1 MCAASRNHCWIGA
14 VWREWLLMPLFLMGL
29 FLLGL
34 FVGPARAQLAPEIGY
49 LLPAGGAPGQ
59 SVEVILG
66 GFDWTPDMQLFV
78 HDPRIQLELL
88 GPPGPVLVPEPPYWF
103 GAKARGYA
111 WPLAREFKAR
121 LTIPADV
128 PPGLVKWQVA
138 NANGVSPVGTLHV
151 ATGTPVA
158 EEPDR
163 PEPQKL
169 PALPVVV
176 SGQIRRLEE
185 IDRYQF
191 EVPQATPVTVEV
203 ISRRIGSPMHAMV
216 QVRDAAGRKIADV
229 ADTEGRDQTFSF
241 PAQPNT
247 LYTVSLHDLDFAGDR
262 SYVYRLRLT
271 TGPQVLAAYPAGGR
285 RGETRPVEFV
295 GPGLATGGPQLESV
309 TQPVTFPATAGVTS
323 MEHVVQTPAGTALPF
338 SLAVGDGNELVEGMG
353 SSQGALTELPAA
365 YTGSFETPFGQ
376 EQITFPGKQGE
387 SLRLVAQSRSPNRR
401 LDLELVVLG
410 PDGKELAR
418 NDDVPGST
426 DAELLLAIPAD
437 GTYTAVLTDRGGT
450 SGSRAACYRLAIGKP
465 VDDFTV
471 TIPALGAIPLG
482 GQFKLP
488 VKVTR
493 TGAFKEPVVL
503 ALTNL
508 PEGVTTQADLTV
520 PADKTDVTIDLNCP
534 ADAAATARLA
544 TVTAT
549 TTLGGQSVS
558 RPVGP
563 LALAV
568 VMKPRI
574 KLTPEGLDDVRKV
587 HRGSTFLAPVLI
599 QRLEGFD
606 GEIVLEMT
614 AKQQRHRQGLAS
626 DEFTVPRGAARVEYP
641 IFVPEWLETTKT
653 SRMILNGAVQVSDP
667 KGKVRTL
674 LQRQEL
680 RIGILPE
687 GALMKLAH
695 AGGEPQ
701 ITPGADFEVPLAL
714 SRAAEFPEEVTVE
727 LVGEVGPR
735 APRND
740 APARFTADPLKMSP
754 TLNTAMLRIRAANG
768 LPAGSEYTLRLR
780 ATGLQQG
787 KWKVMSE
794 TDLLVMVPGK

>member
-1 MCAASRNHCWIGA
+1 MLPAWVNRCCTALGRGRIG
-14 VWREWLLMPLFLMGL
+14 VWALLWPLCLA
-29 FLLGL
+29 
-34 FVGPARAQLAPEIGY
+34 PSAIAQLAPEIGY
-49 LLPAGGAPGQ
+49 MLPAGGAPGQ
-59 SVEVILG
+59 TVEVILG

-111 WPLAREFKAR
+111 WPLAREFRAK
-121 LTIPADV
+121 LSIPAEI

-138 NANGVSPVGTLHV
+138 NANGASPVGTFHI
-151 ATGTPVA
+151 AKDTPVA

-163 PEPQKL
+163 LEPQKL

-191 EVPQATPVTVEV
+191 EVAQAGPVTVEV
-203 ISRRIGSPMHAMV
+203 VARRLGSPLHAMV
-216 QVRDAAGRKIADV
+216 QVRDAAGRMVADV
-229 ADTEGRDQTFSF
+229 ADTEGRDLTFSF
-241 PAQPNT
+241 PTQPQT

-262 SYVYRLRLT
+262 SYVYRLRIAP
-271 TGPQVLAAYPAGGR
+271 GPQVLAAYPAGGR

-295 GPGLATGGPQLESV
+295 GPGLATGGPQLESF
-309 TQPVTFPATAGVTS
+309 TQAVTFPATPGLTS
-323 MEHVVQTPAGTALPF
+323 FEHVVQTPVGTALPF
-338 SLAVGDGNELVEGMG
+338 ALAVGDGPELVEAAG
-353 SSQGALTELPAA
+353 SAQGALSELPAA
-365 YTGSFETPFGQ
+365 YTGAFEARFGQ
-376 EQITFPGKQGE
+376 EHVTFPGKKGE
-387 SLRLVAQSRSPNRR
+387 VLRLAAQSRSPARR

-426 DAELLLAIPAD
+426 DAELLLTIPDD
-437 GTYTAVLTDRGGT
+437 GTYTAQLTERGGQ
-450 SGSRAACYRLAIGKP
+450 SGSRGACYRFSIARP
-465 VDDFTV
+465 VEEFSV
-471 TIPALGAIPLG
+471 SIPPLGAIPLG

-488 VKVTR
+488 VKVIR
-493 TGAFKEPVVL
+493 TGGMKEPVVL
-503 ALTNL
+503 SLANL
-508 PEGVTTQADLTV
+508 PPGVSTQADLTI

-534 ADAAATARLA
+534 ADAGVTARLA
-544 TVTAT
+544 TVTGS
-549 TTLGGQSVS
+549 TTLAGQPVT

-563 LALAV
+563 IALAV

-653 SRMILNGAVQVSDP
+653 SRMILNGALQVADP
-667 KGKVRTL
+667 QGKLRTL

-687 GALMKLAH
+687 GALLKLAH
-695 AGGEPQ
+695 AAGEPT
-701 ITPGADFEVPLAL
+701 ITPGADFEVPIAL

-727 LVGEVGPR
+727 LVGEIGPR
-735 APRND
+735 APRGD
-740 APARFTADPLKMSP
+740 APARFTATPIKM
-754 TLNTAMLRIRAANG
+754 TVGQNTAMLRIRAANG
-768 LPAGSEYTLRLR
+768 LAPGSESTLRLR

-787 KWKVMSE
+787 KWKVLSE
-794 TDLLVMVPGK
+794 TDLLVMVPGT

>member
-1 MCAASRNHCWIGA
+1 MWG
-14 VWREWLLMPLFLMGL
+14 LLCPL
-29 FLLGL
+29 LLADVAG
-34 FVGPARAQLAPEIGY
+34 AQLAPEIGY
-49 LLPAGGAPGQ
+49 MLPAGGTPGQ
-59 SVEVILG
+59 TVEVILG
-66 GFDWTPDMQLFV
+66 GFDWTPDMQLLV

-111 WPLAREFKAR
+111 WPLAREFRAK

-138 NANGVSPVGTLHV
+138 NANGASPVGTFQV

-163 PEPQKL
+163 LEPQKV
-169 PALPVVV
+169 PSLPVVV

-191 EVPQATPVTVEV
+191 EVSQATRVTVEV
-203 ISRRIGSPMHAMV
+203 AARRLGSPLHAMV
-216 QVRDAAGRKIADV
+216 QVRDSAGRMIADV

-241 PAQPNT
+241 PAQPQMVYT
-247 LYTVSLHDLDFAGDR
+247 LALHDLDFAGDR
-262 SYVYRLRLT
+262 SYVYRLRIAPGT
-271 TGPQVLAAYPAGGR
+271 QVLAAYPAGGR
-285 RGETRPVEFV
+285 RGETRPIEFV
-295 GPGLATGGPQLESV
+295 GYGLATGGPQLESV
-309 TQPVTFPATAGVTS
+309 TQPVTFPATPGVTS
-323 MEHVVQTPAGTALPF
+323 VEPVVQTAAGTALPF
-338 SLAVGDGNELVEGMG
+338 PLAVGEGPELVEGPG
-353 SSQGALTELPAA
+353 SSQGALTEIPAA
-365 YTGSFETPFGQ
+365 YTGSFETRFGQ
-376 EQITFPGKQGE
+376 EQVTFPGKKGDV
-387 SLRLVAQSRSPNRR
+387 LRLVAQSRSPARR

-418 NDDVPGST
+418 NDDTPGST
-426 DAELLLAIPAD
+426 DAEVLLTIPDD
-437 GTYTAVLTDRGGT
+437 GTYTAQLTERGGQ
-450 SGSRAACYRLAIGKP
+450 SGSREGCYRLSITKP
-465 VDDFTV
+465 VEDLTV
-471 TIPALGAIPLG
+471 TIPSLGAIPLG

-493 TGAFKEPVVL
+493 TGGMKAPVVL
-503 ALTNL
+503 SLANL
-508 PEGVTTQADLTV
+508 PERVTTQADLTI

-534 ADAAATARLA
+534 ADAGVTARLA
-544 TVTAT
+544 TVTAST
-549 TTLGGQSVS
+549 MLAGQAVT

-626 DEFTVPRGAARVEYP
+626 DEFTVPRGATRVEYP

-653 SRMILNGAVQVSDP
+653 SRMILNGTVQMPDP
-667 KGKVRTL
+667 QGKVRTL

-687 GALMKLAH
+687 GALLKLAH
-695 AGGEPQ
+695 AAGEPT
-701 ITPGADFEVPLAL
+701 ITPGADFEVPIAL

-735 APRND
+735 APQGD
-740 APARFTADPLKMSP
+740 APARFSATPLKM
-754 TLNTAMLRIRAANG
+754 TAGQNTAMLRIRAANG
-768 LPAGSEYTLRLR
+768 LVPGGEHSLRLR

-794 TDLLVMVPGK
+794 TDLLVMVPGT

>member
-1 MCAASRNHCWIGA
+1 MASSRVNCIPAGDWLAGLMAGAMVWLVTLTTPAA
-14 VWREWLLMPLFLMGL
+14 
-29 FLLGL
+29 
-34 FVGPARAQLAPEIGY
+34 AQLAPEIGY
-49 LLPAGGAPGQ
+49 MLPAGGSPGQ
-59 SVEVILG
+59 TVEVILG

-111 WPLAREFKAR
+111 WPLAREFKAK

-128 PPGLVKWQVA
+128 PQGLVKWQVA
-138 NANGVSPVGTLHV
+138 NANGVSPTGLLHI
-151 ATGTPVA
+151 ATGTAVA

-203 ISRRIGSPMHAMV
+203 ISRRIGSPLHAMV
-216 QVRDAAGRKIADV
+216 LVRDSAGRKIADV
-229 ADTEGRDQTFSF
+229 ADTEGRDVTFSF
-241 PAQPNT
+241 AAQANMP
-247 LYTVSLHDLDFAGDR
+247 YTVSLHDLDFAGDR

-295 GPGLATGGPQLESV
+295 GIGLATGGSQLESV
-309 TQPVTFPATAGVTS
+309 TQPVTFPGTPGMTS
-323 MEHVVQTPAGTALPF
+323 LEQVVQTPVGATLPF
-338 SLAVGDGNELVEGMG
+338 SLVIGDGDETVEAMG
-353 SSQGALTELPAA
+353 SSQAAVTALPAA
-365 YTGSFETPFGQ
+365 CTGSFETAFGQ
-376 EQITFPGKQGE
+376 EQISFPGKQGE
-387 SLRLVAQSRSPNRR
+387 TLRLVAQSRSPARR

-426 DAELLLAIPAD
+426 DAELLVAIPAD
-437 GTYTAVLTDRGGT
+437 GTYTAVLTERGGN
-450 SGSRAACYRLAIGKP
+450 SGARAACYRLSIGKP
-465 VDDFTV
+465 IDDFTV
-471 TIPALGAIPLG
+471 TIPPLGAIPLG

-493 TGAFKEPVVL
+493 TGTFKEPVVL
-503 ALTNL
+503 ALANL
-508 PEGVTTQADLTV
+508 PEGVTAQADLTV

-534 ADAAATARLA
+534 ADASVTARLA

-549 TTLGGQSVS
+549 TTLAGQPVT

-568 VMKPRI
+568 VMKPRF

-653 SRMILNGAVQVSDP
+653 SRMILNGAVQVADP

-695 AGGEPQ
+695 AAGEPS
-701 ITPGADFEVPLAL
+701 ITAGADFEVPIAL

-735 APRND
+735 APRGD
-740 APARFTADPLKMSP
+740 SPVRFSADPLKMTP
-754 TLNTAMLRIRAANG
+754 TQNTAMLRIRAANG
-768 LPAGSEYTLRLR
+768 LTSGSEYTLRLR

-794 TDLLVMVPGK
+794 TDLLVMVLEK